1 NKTGKNVN
9 IYITEFGYPTNPTSG
24 GVDPKLA
31 AQYMIKYTF
40 LAKQRDYIKGIWWY
54 TLMNSADNA
63 SNRESNFGILMHNE
77 SEKPSAKC
85 LRQNELLIAGALT
98 NKNNASSPINCSGQ

>member
-1 NKTGKNVN
+1 M
-9 IYITEFGYPTNPTSG
+9 
-24 GVDPKLA
+24 A